1 MNLSRFVAVNLKA
14 ILFITIALCIVGV
27 GVMGS
32 FPVAILPEVTFPRLV
47 VIAHA
52 GERPIRMTEVAL
64 TRPIE
69 QAIATVPGVIRIR
82 SKTQRGDTEISVDF
96 AWGTNMLTA
105 LELVNTQINQIRSSL
120 PQGTDIEVERMNPT
134 VFPILGISL
143 QSKNLSQAELWT
155 LATYTLRPALS
166 RVPGVAMVEVQ
177 GGRIPEIAVDLSPQ
191 RLMAYHLSL
200 PQVEQAI
207 ANTNVF
213 KAVGLMN
220 MHFQQ
225 YQAIVSAQAA
235 DIDQLGNVVVA
246 QHQGVP
252 ILLRQIAHIYPS
264 VQDRTTFVT
273 ANGAESVLINVIRQP
288 NANTV
293 SVVQAVEQTLKQ
305 LKPSLPPGTL
315 LSVFYDQSQLIKQA
329 VGSVRDAVIIGSIL
343 AVVVLMLFLGNL
355 RATLVTAVIIP
366 STVLITFLL
375 MRLAGLTLNLMTLGA
390 LAVGI
395 GLVIDDAIV
404 VVENVFRHLTEGAT
418 RFDSIRLASSEIAL
432 PMISSTLTTVVVFL
446 PLVLLEGVAGAFFT
460 ALAITLTIALMVSLA
475 LALFVSPSLCAA
487 FLKVRPGTPE
497 HGRMFERLIQ
507 GYKKLL
513 QLCLAHPR
521 WLVVAAAALVVATL
535 FFSKH
540 LGSDFMPAIDEGA
553 FVLDYRT
560 PPGTSLEETNRL
572 LMLIETILRKTPEVT
587 SFSRRTGTE
596 LGFALTEPNRGDF
609 AVMLHQHRHRN
620 MDEIISDVREQ
631 IERHVPG
638 VQIDFSQVLQDLIGD
653 LSGAPAPVE
662 VKLFGEDINQLDT
675 VAQSVADKLGK
686 IPGIV
691 DVQSGVIEM
700 GPELTVRVDTVRAGA
715 VGLTPDDVA
724 NQLNAA
730 LFGDVATQILQGER
744 QVGVRV
750 RLPFAYRDDKSAL
763 EMLPIHTPDGSN
775 VPLISLAVIE
785 RSPGTV
791 EITHEN
797 QRRVVSIVA
806 RLSGR
811 DLGSVMKDVQK
822 MMLLTPMPAGIT
834 YALGGQYQ
842 SQQQSFRN
850 LLEVL
855 ALAVVLVYAVMI
867 FQFGSFTS
875 PTVLLLIM
883 PLSLFGVSFG
893 LWATGTTLNVSSFMG
908 AIMLVGI
915 VVKNGILLLDQAQ
928 RAEREGLSPEEAV
941 AQAGVIRI
949 RPILMTTLTAL
960 LGLVPL
966 AFGIGA
972 GAQMQQP
979 LAIAVIGG
987 LSFSTLFTL
996 VFAPTL
1002 YVAFRRYQLR
1012 IQDRSSLP
1020 SSNPSLPEPYS
1031 EG

>member
-1 MNLSRFVAVNLKA
+1 MNLSRFVSQNLKA
-14 ILFITIALCIVGV
+14 ILFVTIALCVIGV
-27 GVMGS
+27 GVVGS

-96 AWGTNMLTA
+96 AWGTDMLTA

-120 PQGTDIEVERMNPT
+120 PPETDVEVERMNPT
-134 VFPILGISL
+134 VFPILGLSL
-143 QSKNLSQAELWT
+143 QSKNLSQAQLWT

-166 RVPGVAMVEVQ
+166 RVPGVALVEVQ
-177 GGRIPEIAVDLSPQ
+177 GGRIPEIAVDISPQ

-200 PQVEQAI
+200 PEVEQAI
-207 ANTNVF
+207 ANTNIF
-213 KAVGLMN
+213 KSVGLLN
-220 MHFQQ
+220 RQFQQ
-225 YQAIVSAQAA
+225 YQAIVSAEAT
-235 DIDQLGNVVVA
+235 DTDQLGRVVVA
-246 QHQGVP
+246 QRQGVP

-264 VQDRTTFVT
+264 VQDRTTIVT
-273 ANGAESVLINVIRQP
+273 ANGAESVLINIVRQP
-288 NANTV
+288 GANTV
-293 SVVQAVEQTLKQ
+293 TVVHDVEQALQQ
-305 LKPSLPPGTL
+305 LKPTLPPGTQL
-315 LSVFYDQSQLIKQA
+315 HVFYDQSLLIKEA
-329 VGSVRDAVIIGSIL
+329 VGSVRDAVVIGSIL

-366 STVLITFLL
+366 ATVLITFLL
-375 MRLAGLTLNLMTLGA
+375 MRLSGLTLNLMTLGA

-446 PLVLLEGVAGAFFT
+446 PLVLLQGVAGAFFT
-460 ALAITLTIALMVSLA
+460 ALAVTLTIALMVSLA

-497 HGRMFERLIQ
+497 HGRLFEKLIAV
-507 GYKKLL
+507 YKKGL
-513 QLCLAHPR
+513 QFCVRHPR
-521 WLVVAAAALVVATL
+521 WLAVAAGVLVVATI
-535 FFSKH
+535 FFATH
-540 LGSDFMPAIDEGA
+540 LGSDFMPSIDEGA

-572 LMLIETILRKTPEVT
+572 LMQIEHILETTPEVK

-596 LGFALTEPNRGDF
+596 LGFAITEPNRGDF
-609 AVMLHQHRHRN
+609 AVMLHSHRHRSI
-620 MDEIISDVREQ
+620 DEVIADVRDR
-631 IERHVPG
+631 IERQVPG
-638 VQIDFSQVLQDLIGD
+638 VNIDFSQVLQDLIGD
-653 LSGAPAPVE
+653 LSGAPAPIE
-662 VKLFGEDINQLDT
+662 VKLFGEDQNQLDG
-675 VAQSVADKLGK
+675 VARSVADKLAK
-686 IPGIV
+686 IPGVV
-691 DVQSGVIEM
+691 DVQNGVIEM
-700 GPELTVRVDTVRAGA
+700 GPELTVRVDPVKAGA
-715 VGLTPDDVA
+715 VGLTPEDVA
-724 NQLNAA
+724 NQVNAA
-730 LFGDVATQILQGER
+730 MFGDVATQILQGER
-744 QVGVRV
+744 QIGVRV
-750 RLPFAYRDDKSAL
+750 RLPQAYRSDKSAI
-763 EMLPIHTPDGSN
+763 EMLPIHTPDGYN
-775 VPLISLAVIE
+775 VPLATLGSTKRVV
-785 RSPGTV
+785 GTV

-797 QRRVVSIVA
+797 QRRMVSIEA

-811 DLGSVMKDVQK
+811 DLGSVMKDVQAL
-822 MMLLTPMPAGIT
+822 MRRTPLPAGIT
-834 YALGGQYQ
+834 YELGGQYQ

-855 ALAVVLVYAVMI
+855 VLAVVLVYAVML

-883 PLSLFGVSFG
+883 PLALFGVSFG

-928 RAEREGLSPEEAV
+928 RAEREGLTPEEAV

-987 LSFSTLFTL
+987 LSFSTIFTL

-1002 YVAFRRYQLR
+1002 YVVFRRYQLR
-1012 IQDRSSLP
+1012 LQANQESPPTAELT
-1020 SSNPSLPEPYS
+1020 EPIV

>member
-1 MNLSRFVAVNLKA
+1 MNLSRFVSQNLKA
-14 ILFITIALCIVGV
+14 ILFVTIALCVIGV
-27 GVMGS
+27 GVVGS

-96 AWGTNMLTA
+96 AWGTDMLTA

-120 PQGTDIEVERMNPT
+120 PPETDVEVERMNPT
-134 VFPILGISL
+134 VFPILGLSL
-143 QSKNLSQAELWT
+143 QSKNLSQAQLWT

-166 RVPGVAMVEVQ
+166 RVPGVALVEVQ
-177 GGRIPEIAVDLSPQ
+177 GGRIPEIAVDISPQ

-200 PQVEQAI
+200 PEVEQAI

-213 KAVGLMN
+213 KSVGLLN
-220 MHFQQ
+220 RQFQQ
-225 YQAIVSAQAA
+225 YQAIVSAEAT
-235 DIDQLGNVVVA
+235 DTDQLGRVVVA
-246 QHQGVP
+246 QRQGVP

-264 VQDRTTFVT
+264 VQDRTTIVT
-273 ANGAESVLINVIRQP
+273 ANGAESVLINIVRQP
-288 NANTV
+288 GANTV
-293 SVVQAVEQTLKQ
+293 TVVNDVEQAIQQ
-305 LKPSLPPGTL
+305 LKPTLPPGTQL
-315 LSVFYDQSQLIKQA
+315 HVFYDQSQLIKEA
-329 VGSVRDAVIIGSIL
+329 VGSVRDAVIIGSVL

-366 STVLITFLL
+366 ATVLITFLL
-375 MRLAGLTLNLMTLGA
+375 MRLSGLTLNLMTLGA

-446 PLVLLEGVAGAFFT
+446 PLVLLQGVAGAFFT
-460 ALAITLTIALMVSLA
+460 ALAVTLTIALMVSLA

-497 HGRMFERLIQ
+497 HGRLFEKLIE
-507 GYKKLL
+507 GYKKGL
-513 QLCLAHPR
+513 QFCVRHPR
-521 WLVVAAAALVVATL
+521 WLAVAAGLLVVATI
-535 FFSKH
+535 FFATH
-540 LGSDFMPAIDEGA
+540 LGSDFMPSIDEGA

-572 LMLIETILRKTPEVT
+572 LMQIEHILETTPEVK

-596 LGFALTEPNRGDF
+596 LGFAITEPNRGDF
-609 AVMLHQHRHRN
+609 AVMLHSHRHRSI
-620 MDEIISDVREQ
+620 DEVIADVRDR
-631 IERHVPG
+631 IERQVPG
-638 VQIDFSQVLQDLIGD
+638 VDIDFSQVLQDLIGD
-653 LSGAPAPVE
+653 LSGAPAPIE
-662 VKLFGEDINQLDT
+662 VKLFGEDQNQLDS
-675 VAQSVADKLGK
+675 VARSVADKLAK
-686 IPGIV
+686 IPGVV
-691 DVQSGVIEM
+691 DVQNGVIEM
-700 GPELTVRVDTVRAGA
+700 GPELTVRVDPVKAGV
-715 VGLTPDDVA
+715 VGLTPEDVA
-724 NQLNAA
+724 NQVNAA
-730 LFGDVATQILQGER
+730 MFGDVATQILQGER
-744 QVGVRV
+744 QIGVRV
-750 RLPFAYRDDKSAL
+750 RLPEAYRSDKSAI
-763 EMLPIHTPDGSN
+763 EMLPIHTPDGYN
-775 VPLISLAVIE
+775 VPLATLGTIQRVA
-785 RSPGTV
+785 GTV

-797 QRRVVSIVA
+797 QRRMVSIEA

-811 DLGSVMKDVQK
+811 DLGSVMKDVQAL
-822 MMLLTPMPAGIT
+822 MRRTPLPAGIT
-834 YALGGQYQ
+834 YELGGQYQ

-855 ALAVVLVYAVMI
+855 VLAVVLVYAVML

-883 PLSLFGVSFG
+883 PLALFGVSFG

-928 RAEREGLSPEEAV
+928 RAEREGLTPEEAV

-987 LSFSTLFTL
+987 LSFSTIFTL

-1002 YVAFRRYQLR
+1002 YVVFRRYQLR
-1012 IQDRSSLP
+1012 LQANHEAPPPAELI
-1020 SSNPSLPEPYS
+1020 EPIV